1 MMDFWIEHKDLHDE
15 MMPKYAEFAKRF
27 SLEKSIE
34 YMLQLY
40 DFILHDDRSKY
51 VVKDYNNPMTFTLNR
66 NRLLHLVSIKNNQL
80 IKFSRQRKLMK

>member
-1 MMDFWIEHKDLHDE
+1 
-15 MMPKYAEFAKRF
+15 MPKYAEFAKRF

-66 NRLLHLVSIKNNQL
+66 NPLLHLVSIKNNQL